1 MDGNGLGWDGQRP
14 LEGRRPPATAADQR
28 TQEIVEEGNGARC
41 RAMRELWE
49 DELELE
55 GTTTPKGRPKLVRAG
70 EGGFGGEDEGRA
82 RRKDAKVGG
91 SSEGMR

>member
-1 MDGNGLGWDGQRP
+1 
-14 LEGRRPPATAADQR
+14 
-28 TQEIVEEGNGARC
+28 
-41 RAMRELWE
+41 MRELWE